1 MRKKIELELRL
12 AMKSQNKV
20 RLSTL
25 RLTTAALKD
34 RDIAIR
40 SEENTAGVSESEII
54 TILTKMIKQR
64 NDSITHYEEAGRI
77 ELAEIES
84 SEIAVIKEFL
94 PKQMSAKEVEE
105 AIVGMI
111 KSEGANSIR
120 DMGRIIGQL
129 KEKYTGKIDFSV
141 VAPLVKKYLLKP

>member
-25 RLTTAALKD
+25 RLITAALKD

-40 SEENTAGVSESEII
+40 SEENTTGVSESEII

-64 NDSITHYEEAGRI
+64 YDSITHYEEAGRI

-84 SEIAVIKEFL
+84 SEVAIIKEFL
-94 PKQMSAKEVEE
+94 PKQMSTKEVEE
-105 AIVGMI
+105 AIIAMI
-111 KSEGANSIR
+111 KSEDANSIR

-129 KEKYTGKIDFSV
+129 KETYAGKIDFSV

>member
-25 RLTTAALKD
+25 RLITAALKD

-54 TILTKMIKQR
+54 TIFTKMIKQR

-84 SEIAVIKEFL
+84 NEIAIIKEFL

-129 KEKYTGKIDFSV
+129 KEKYTGKIDYSV

>member
-25 RLTTAALKD
+25 RLITAALKD
-34 RDIAIR
+34 RDIAVR
-40 SEENTAGVSESEII
+40 SEENTAGVSVSEII

-64 NDSITHYEEAGRI
+64 NDSITHYEEGGRI

-84 SEIAVIKEFL
+84 SEIAIIKEFL

-105 AIVGMI
+105 AIIGMI

>member
-1 MRKKIELELRL
+1 MRTKIELELRL

-25 RLTTAALKD
+25 RLITAALKD

-40 SEENTAGVSESEII
+40 SEENNAGVSDTEII

-84 SEIAVIKEFL
+84 SEIAIIKEFL
-94 PKQMSAKEVEE
+94 PRQLSAKEVEE
-105 AIVGMI
+105 AIMGMI
-111 KSEGANSIR
+111 KSENANSIR
-120 DMGRIIGQL
+120 DMGQIIGKL
-129 KEKYTGKIDFSV
+129 KEKYAGKIDFSQ
-141 VAPLVKKYLLKP
+141 VAPLVKKYLLEP

>member
-12 AMKSQNKV
+12 ALKSQNKV

-25 RLTTAALKD
+25 RLITAALKD

-40 SEENTAGVSESEII
+40 SEENTEGVSEAEII
-54 TILTKMIKQR
+54 SILTKMIKQR
-64 NDSITHYEEAGRI
+64 NDSISYYEEAGRI
-77 ELAEIES
+77 ESAEIES

-94 PKQMSAKEVEE
+94 PKQMSTKEVEE
-105 AIVGMI
+105 AVIAMI

-120 DMGRIIGQL
+120 DMGRIIGLL
-129 KEKYTGKIDFSV
+129 KDKYAGKIDFSM